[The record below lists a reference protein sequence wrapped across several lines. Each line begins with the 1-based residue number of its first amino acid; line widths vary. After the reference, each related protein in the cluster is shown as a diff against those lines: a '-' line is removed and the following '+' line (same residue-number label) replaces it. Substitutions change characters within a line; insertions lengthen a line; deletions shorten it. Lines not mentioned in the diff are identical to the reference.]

1 MTDFRVIPSIDEL
14 RRSAVARAL
23 EAEFGPD
30 ATLDALRDA
39 AADLRAAIA
48 GGNGDG
54 ASEADAAARIE
65 TAAAARLRDA
75 FRPSLQPVINATGVV
90 IHTNLGRAPLA
101 PAAIERIAAVA
112 RGYSS
117 LEYDIARGARGRR
130 DVHAERLLCRV
141 TGAEAAAVVNNN
153 AAAALIVIVGAG
165 EGYRWH
171 RGQTAKEQ
179 VMLAM
184 RITGG
189 TLSRVQ
195 MQMKGNRP

>member
-14 RRSAVARAL
+14 RRSAAARAL

-48 GGNGDG
+48 GGNGGDG

-90 IHTNLGRAPLA
+90 IHTNLGRAPL
-101 PAAIERIAAVA
+101 
-112 RGYSS
+112 
-117 LEYDIARGARGRR
+117 
-130 DVHAERLLCRV
+130 
-141 TGAEAAAVVNNN
+141 
-153 AAAALIVIVGAG
+153 
-165 EGYRWH
+165 
-171 RGQTAKEQ
+171 
-179 VMLAM
+179 
-184 RITGG
+184 
-189 TLSRVQ
+189 
-195 MQMKGNRP
+195 